1 MMKEYVITTK
11 EATEIDQKTCEL
23 KNLTN
28 LDLIK
33 NAGLALEE
41 AFLLNCKPKIS
52 SQITVISGSGHNGA
66 DGLMLGYLL
75 SKKGYQINFIVI
87 NVKENLKPE
96 NQQIIANIEAEGK
109 NINYFYNE
117 SFFEEI
123 ENLIKKSDYL
133 IDAILG
139 TGLNKEITGYIGK
152 VIDAT
157 RLAKFI
163 FSIDIPSGING
174 DNGLVYGTAVS
185 ADLAAVIEH
194 YKAGNLLNQ
203 AQDYTK
209 EKMLVKIGLSTEDKG
224 KYILKENY
232 IQPLPKRKN
241 YSHKYNYG
249 NLLIIGGS
257 LGMTGAPLLTG
268 AGALR
273 TGAGLVTLALPN
285 TCASTLKGSYP
296 EIITNFY
303 KSFDELLP
311 SLEKRNAFTFGPG
324 LGRKNPDAEAILN
337 ELLKLGLPLVID
349 ADGIYYFK
357 KFKNRGRKYR
367 NVIITPHLGELAVFT
382 GLDSKELEKRSLEVA
397 RAFVEEYEF
406 TLVLKG
412 PCTIIADKNETWF
425 SANGNPGL
433 ATAGSGDVLTGIITS
448 LLGQGYSPLDAAKT
462 GVYLHSLAG
471 NLAKEKFGEAGLIAS
486 DIIAFLPE
494 AIKKIT

>member
-11 EATEIDQKTCEL
+11 DATEIDQNTCKQ

-28 LDLIK
+28 LDLIE

-41 AFLLNCKPKIS
+41 AFLLHCKPKKS

-75 SKKGYQINFIVI
+75 SKKGFQINYIVI
-87 NVKENLKPE
+87 QAKENLKPE
-96 NQQIIANIEAEGK
+96 NQQIIATIEAEGGK
-109 NINYFYNE
+109 INYFYNE

-123 ENLIKKSDYL
+123 QVLIEKSDFL
-133 IDAILG
+133 IDAIFG
-139 TGLNKEITGYIGK
+139 TGLNKEVTGFIAK
-152 VIDAT
+152 VIDTT

-185 ADLAAVIEH
+185 ADLTAVIEH

-203 AQDYTK
+203 ALDYTK
-209 EKMLVKIGLSTEDKG
+209 ESILVKIGLLSEDKG
-224 KYILKENY
+224 KYVLKENN
-232 IQPLPKRKN
+232 IKPLPKRKN
-241 YSHKYNYG
+241 YSHKYHYG

-257 LGMTGAPLLTG
+257 SGMTGAPLLSG

-273 TGAGLVTLALPN
+273 TGAGLVTLALPA
-285 TCASTLKGSYP
+285 TCTSTLKNSYP
-296 EIITNFY
+296 EIITGLYRNFDD
-303 KSFDELLP
+303 FLPLLN
-311 SLEKRNAFTFGPG
+311 KRNAFAFGPG

-337 ELLKLGLPLVID
+337 EILKLGLPVVID

-367 NVIITPHLGELAVFT
+367 NVIITPHLGELAVFA
-382 GLDSKELEKRSLEVA
+382 GLDQEELEKRSLEVA

-406 TLVLKG
+406 TIVLKG
-412 PCTIIADKNETWF
+412 PCTIIANKDETWF
-425 SANGNPGL
+425 SANGNPGM
-433 ATAGSGDVLTGIITS
+433 ATAGSGDVLTGVITS
-448 LLGQGYSPLDAAKT
+448 LLAQGYSPLEAAKT

-471 NLAKEKFGEAGLIAS
+471 NLAKDKFGEAGMIAS
-486 DIIAFLPE
+486 DIINLLPE
-494 AIKKIT
+494 AIKKTS